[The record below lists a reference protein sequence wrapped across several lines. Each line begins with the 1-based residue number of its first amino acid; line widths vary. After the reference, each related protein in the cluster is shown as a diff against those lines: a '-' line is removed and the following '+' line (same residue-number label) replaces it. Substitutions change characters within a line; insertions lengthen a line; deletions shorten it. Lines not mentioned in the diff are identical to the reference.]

1 MLGGTMQ
8 QEQQVF
14 KYFTKHNLIQQS
26 KLAINQNFNRQL
38 SVEALEQLSDEYR
51 YPVTFAM
58 PHNDTEMR
66 VKVIFGPNPDQEA
79 WLDIS
84 LDAYEQLPITEPFT
98 TPKEVN

>member
-1 MLGGTMQ
+1 MLGDAMQ
-8 QEQQVF
+8 QEQQVL

-26 KLAINQNFNRQL
+26 KIAINQNFNRQL

-66 VKVIFGPNPDQEA
+66 VKVIFGPAPDQEG

-84 LDAYEQLPITEPFT
+84 LDAYEELPTTEPLT
-98 TPKEVN
+98 APTEVH

>member
-26 KLAINQNFNRQL
+26 KIAANQKLNRQL
-38 SVEALEQLSDEYR
+38 NVEALEELSDEYR

-58 PHNDTEMR
+58 LHNDTEMR
-66 VKVIFGPNPDQEA
+66 VKIVFGPAPDQEG

-84 LDAYEQLPITEPFT
+84 IDAYEQLPITEPFT

>member
-1 MLGGTMQ
+1 MQ

-26 KLAINQNFNRQL
+26 KIAANQKLNRQL
-38 SVEALEQLSDEYR
+38 NVEALEELSDEYR

-58 PHNDTEMR
+58 LHNDTEMR
-66 VKVIFGPNPDQEA
+66 VKIVFGPAPDQEG

-84 LDAYEQLPITEPFT
+84 IDAYEQLPITEPFT

>member
-1 MLGGTMQ
+1 MQ

-26 KLAINQNFNRQL
+26 KIAINQKFNRQL
-38 SVEALEQLSDEYR
+38 NVEALEQLSDEYN
-51 YPVTFAM
+51 YPITFAM

-66 VKVIFGPNPDQEA
+66 VKVIFGPAPDQEA

-84 LDAYEQLPITEPFT
+84 LAAYEELPVTEPLT
-98 TPKEVN
+98 APMEVH

>member
-1 MLGGTMQ
+1 MQ
-8 QEQQVF
+8 QEQQVL

-26 KLAINQNFNRQL
+26 KIAINQNFNRQL

-66 VKVIFGPNPDQEA
+66 VKIIFGPAPDQEG

-84 LDAYEQLPITEPFT
+84 FEAYEELPTTESLTAPT
-98 TPKEVN
+98 EVH

>member
-1 MLGGTMQ
+1 MQ
-8 QEQQVF
+8 QEQQIF

-26 KLAINQNFNRQL
+26 KIAANQKLNRQL
-38 SVEALEQLSDEYR
+38 NVEALEELSDEYR

-58 PHNDTEMR
+58 LHNDTEMR
-66 VKVIFGPNPDQEA
+66 VKIVFGPAPDQEG

-84 LDAYEQLPITEPFT
+84 IDAYEQLPITEPFT

>member
-1 MLGGTMQ
+1 MQ
-8 QEQQVF
+8 QEQQVL

-26 KLAINQNFNRQL
+26 KIAINQNFNRQL

-66 VKVIFGPNPDQEA
+66 VKVIFGPAPDQEG

-84 LDAYEQLPITEPFT
+84 LDAYEELPTTEPLT
-98 TPKEVN
+98 APTEVH